1 MAAKR
6 RGSGPGKTEATLADL
21 RAAAM
26 RNRYIERLIED
37 EELRSR
43 LLVAYGAARSAYGRM
58 NNGKPASKAL
68 FEDRR
73 LQRDLRQAVE
83 ALRDA
88 ATTLR
93 APMPKRR
100 RRRGPRRTL
109 VLALIGGTLA
119 LVLSEGLRNK
129 LLDMMFGAEDEFEYS
144 STTTPS
150 EPAPAPTP
158 AS

>member
-6 RGSGPGKTEATLADL
+6 RGSGLGKTEARLADL
-21 RAAAM
+21 RAAAL

-37 EELRSR
+37 DELRSR

-88 ATTLR
+88 ASALR
-93 APMPKRR
+93 TPAPKPR

-109 VLALIGGTLA
+109 LLALVGATLA
-119 LVLSEGLRNK
+119 LVISEGLRNK
-129 LLDMMFGAEDEFEYS
+129 LLDLMFGSEDEFDYS
-144 STTTPS
+144 STTTPP
-150 EPAPAPTP
+150 EPAPTP
-158 AS
+158 TPAP

>member
-6 RGSGPGKTEATLADL
+6 RGSGPGKTEAKIADL
-21 RAAAM
+21 RAAAL
-26 RNRYIERLIED
+26 RNRYLERLIED

-58 NNGKPASKAL
+58 NNGKPASKVL

-73 LQRDLRQAVE
+73 LQRDLRMTVE

-88 ATTLR
+88 ANTLR
-93 APMPKRR
+93 APAPKPR

-109 VLALIGGTLA
+109 MLALVAATLA

-129 LLDMMFGAEDEFEYS
+129 LLDLMFGAEDEFDYS
-144 STTTPS
+144 STTTPP
-150 EPAPAPTP
+150 EPAPTP
-158 AS
+158 TPAS